1 MEIKTN
7 LTEKAKRDYLL
18 VTQAQNGDQQA
29 FTKLLDYYRDSIYYM
44 ILKIIRNEKDAEDL
58 TIEAFSKAFKNIEFY
73 TPTYAFSTWL
83 FKIASNN
90 AIDFLRKKKTAKKTI
105 SIDKEY
111 EIGENKYTPISL
123 VADAPDPEERLIS
136 SQTKKNLHKIID
148 KLPHDYSVI
157 VNLRFIQEM
166 SYAKISTELNI
177 PLGTVKARIHRSRD
191 LLAEILDS
199 KLW

>member
-1 MEIKTN
+1 MEIKIN
-7 LTEKAKRDYLL
+7 LTDKAKRDYLL
-18 VTQAQNGDQQA
+18 VTRAQNGEQQA
-29 FTKLLDYYRDSIYYM
+29 FTELLDCYRNSIYYM
-44 ILKIIRNEKDAEDL
+44 ILKIIRNETDAEDL

-90 AIDFLRKKKTAKKTI
+90 AIDFLRKKKTAKKTV

-111 EIGENKYTPISL
+111 ETSENKYTPISL

-148 KLPHDYSVI
+148 KLPNDYSII
-157 VNLRFIQEM
+157 VNLRYIQEM
-166 SYAKISTELNI
+166 SYSKISEELKI

-191 LLAEILDS
+191 LLSEVLNDD
-199 KLW
+199 LF

>member
-7 LTEKAKRDYLL
+7 LTDKAKRDYLL
-18 VTQAQNGDQQA
+18 VTKAQNGNQQA
-29 FTKLLDYYRDSIYYM
+29 FTELLDYYKDSIYYM
-44 ILKIIRNEKDAEDL
+44 IFKIIRNETDAEDL

-90 AIDFLRKKKTAKKTI
+90 AIDFLRKKKTAKVTV
-105 SIDKEY
+105 SIDNEY
-111 EIGENKYTPISL
+111 ETDNNKYTPISL
-123 VADAPDPEERLIS
+123 VADSPDPEEKLIS

-148 KLPHDYSVI
+148 KLPADYSII
-157 VNLRFIQEM
+157 VNLRFIQEL
-166 SYAKISTELNI
+166 SYAKIAEELKI

-191 LLAEILDS
+191 LLAEVLNENF
-199 KLW
+199 